1 MRNLDDRQSSPSATL
16 NTVKDGIENLLMPV
30 PVQAPPLTRP
40 IKLRVPSRLT
50 QVGSGALAL
59 VFAAMCGVL
68 VTTFV
73 LQVTRVN
80 GPSMQPTL
88 ESRDCLLVDRL
99 AYEMGTPQP
108 GDIVTLYYPA
118 DPDRVF
124 IKRVIA
130 TEHQSVQ
137 ILAGRVFV
145 DGLPVRDDYV
155 VSAFRSHDNW
165 GPERVDDGYYFVMG
179 DHRNDSSD
187 SREWGFVPRRY
198 LIGKVTLRWWPLQHF
213 RIF

>member
-1 MRNLDDRQSSPSATL
+1 MAVPAQGPSIA
-16 NTVKDGIENLLMPV
+16 EPF
-30 PVQAPPLTRP
+30 
-40 IKLRVPSRLT
+40 KLRLHPILT
-50 QVGSGALAL
+50 HVAASMMAL
-59 VFAAMCGVL
+59 VFATMCVL
-68 VTTFV
+68 IVATF
-73 LQVTRVN
+73 LMQVTRVA

-88 ESRDCLLVDRL
+88 QDHDCLLVNRL
-99 AYEMGTPQP
+99 AYELGAPRS

-137 ILAGRVFV
+137 IVNGRVSV
-145 DGLPVRDDYV
+145 DGTTVRDDYV
-155 VSAFRSHDNW
+155 ESSFRSHDNW

-198 LIGKVTLRWWPLQHF
+198 VIGKVTLRWWPLQHF

>member
-1 MRNLDDRQSSPSATL
+1 MPLPARAPLLDRPFKLRTQP
-16 NTVKDGIENLLMPV
+16 LLM
-30 PVQAPPLTRP
+30 
-40 IKLRVPSRLT
+40 
-50 QVGSGALAL
+50 QVGGGALAL
-59 VFAAMCGVL
+59 VFAAMLGVL
-68 VTTFV
+68 VTTFL

-80 GPSMQPTL
+80 GPSMEPTL
-88 ESRDCLLVDRL
+88 ENHDCLLVDRL
-99 AYEMGTPQP
+99 SYEFGMPQP

-137 ILAGRVFV
+137 IVNGRVSV
-145 DGLPVRDDYV
+145 DGVTVRDDYV
-155 VSAFRSHDNW
+155 ESAFRSHENW

-198 LIGKVTLRWWPLQHF
+198 VIGKVTLRWWPLQHF
-213 RIF
+213 RIFQ

>member
-1 MRNLDDRQSSPSATL
+1 MPLPARAPLL
-16 NTVKDGIENLLMPV
+16 VKPFKLRTQPLLM
-30 PVQAPPLTRP
+30 
-40 IKLRVPSRLT
+40 
-50 QVGSGALAL
+50 QVGGGALAV
-59 VFAAMCGVL
+59 VFAAMFGVL
-68 VTTFV
+68 VTTF
-73 LQVTRVN
+73 LIQVTRVN
-80 GPSMQPTL
+80 GPSMEPTL
-88 ESRDCLLVDRL
+88 ENHDCLLVDRL
-99 AYEMGTPQP
+99 SYEFGTPQP

-137 ILAGRVFV
+137 IVNGRVSV
-145 DGLPVRDDYV
+145 DGSAVRDDYV
-155 VSAFRSHDNW
+155 ESSFRSHENW

-187 SREWGFVPRRY
+187 SREWGFVPRKY
-198 LIGKVTLRWWPLQHF
+198 VIGKVTLRWWPLPHL

>member
-1 MRNLDDRQSSPSATL
+1 
-16 NTVKDGIENLLMPV
+16 MPV
-30 PVQAPPLTRP
+30 PFQAPSIARP
-40 IKLRVPSRLT
+40 IKLRVHPWLSP
-50 QVGSGALAL
+50 VGSGALAL

-68 VTTFV
+68 VTTFL
-73 LQVTRVN
+73 LQLTRVS
-80 GPSMQPTL
+80 GPSMEPTL

-99 AYEMGTPQP
+99 AYEIGTPQP

-137 ILAGRVFV
+137 IVAGRVFV
-145 DGLPVRDDYV
+145 DGAPVPDDYV

-198 LIGKVTLRWWPLQHF
+198 LIGKVSLRWWPLQHF